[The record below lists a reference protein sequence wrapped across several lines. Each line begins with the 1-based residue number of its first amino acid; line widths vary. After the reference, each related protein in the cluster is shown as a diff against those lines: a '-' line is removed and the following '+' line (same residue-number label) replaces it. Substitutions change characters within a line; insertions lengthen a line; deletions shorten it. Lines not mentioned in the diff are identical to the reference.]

1 MDDLHQTD
9 FREMRLQL
17 KGDFDIA
24 YYAIVGTGLAAY
36 MKKFLVLQPR
46 LWLCQFYGREI
57 VHQSLK
63 KFYSSYPGNSDTLKE
78 HDNISPD
85 LSSCSFPM
93 KCGQNFQRKPYCLT
107 IVSTF
112 NFVIHRSKIS
122 TS

>member
-1 MDDLHQTD
+1 MDDLHLTD

-24 YYAIVGTGLAAY
+24 YYAIVSTGLAAY
-36 MKKFLVLQPR
+36 MKKFLVFQLR
-46 LWLCQFYGREI
+46 LWLYQFYGRQF

-63 KFYSSYPGNSDTLKE
+63 KFYSSYTGNSDTLKE

-85 LSSCSFPM
+85 HSICSFPM
-93 KCGQNFQRKPYCLT
+93 KCGQNVQRKP
-107 IVSTF
+107 IVSQPSP
-112 NFVIHRSKIS
+112 HS